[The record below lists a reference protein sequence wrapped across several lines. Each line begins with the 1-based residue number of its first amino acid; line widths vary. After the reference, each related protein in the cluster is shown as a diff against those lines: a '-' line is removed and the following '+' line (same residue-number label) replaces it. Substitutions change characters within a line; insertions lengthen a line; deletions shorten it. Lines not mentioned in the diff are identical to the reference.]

1 MYGLIKTIQ
10 IWWLLMK
17 NKRHKNFSK
26 FLKHDWKWSRLLVK
40 PPTYYFFL
48 SLLVNLS
55 SNVGQKTQN
64 LCLHCQVAGTG
75 WKIQIITMSC
85 FRLLLS
91 FWFSSLFFW
100 YKKSSTN
107 HKLVHT
113 NSYMHFLFWGRIK
126 RHCFRRGVRVPLGD
140 TGSVTFL
147 ILVLHF
153 TPPYFL
159 LSFNW
164 WNLHLCILKMIQ
176 THEKSK
182 SLRFMYLLK
191 AMLSNWGVSLSL
203 KA

>member
-17 NKRHKNFSK
+17 NKRQNFFQIPQAWLKMVSSLGETTYIL
-26 FLKHDWKWSRLLVK
+26 FLSFSSCQLKHKCWPKNTKSLFALPSGRDRLENTNHHNVLL
-40 PPTYYFFL
+40 PSSPFFL
-48 SLLVNLS
+48 
-55 SNVGQKTQN
+55 
-64 LCLHCQVAGTG
+64 
-75 WKIQIITMSC
+75 I
-85 FRLLLS
+85 
-91 FWFSSLFFW
+91 FFPFFLI

-126 RHCFRRGVRVPLGD
+126 RHCFKRGVRVPLGD

-147 ILVLHF
+147 ILVLPF

-159 LSFNW
+159 LLFNW
-164 WNLHLCILKMIQ
+164 RNLRLCILKTIQ
-176 THEKSK
+176 TQEKSK

-191 AMLSNWGVSLSL
+191 AMLSNWRVSLSL